1 MSETTL
7 ELYRCTVHGGSKD
20 WAIQIA
26 DNGHLRTVY
35 GATGQPIRQANIPP
49 SKFAPGRD
57 SSGEMH
63 GRIQEKLA
71 KGYVHL
77 GQATVEKNRL
87 QPMQSNSSQPVAPGD
102 HWEIVTPLDRRQVHE
117 KLAWI
122 EGQLRGHV
130 TPDVI
135 EYDADNVV
143 LVTGT
148 QRAGRMLSWAIG
160 FSDHGGIQDT
170 GRGGGQIVPE
180 QGLLPR
186 LILMVLM
193 RAFPDAIRLSD
204 TADGILTPQI
214 SRDDAFIGQKR
225 HDYERVLVLGERL
238 GLCIGRIAL
247 LSSESRNGKQA
258 FWF

>member
-1 MSETTL
+1 
-7 ELYRCTVHGGSKD
+7 
-20 WAIQIA
+20 
-26 DNGHLRTVY
+26 
-35 GATGQPIRQANIPP
+35 
-49 SKFAPGRD
+49 
-57 SSGEMH
+57 
-63 GRIQEKLA
+63 
-71 KGYVHL
+71 
-77 GQATVEKNRL
+77 
-87 QPMQSNSSQPVAPGD
+87 
-102 HWEIVTPLDRRQVHE
+102 
-117 KLAWI
+117 
-122 EGQLRGHV
+122 V

-135 EYDADNVV
+135 EYDTNNVV

-170 GRGGGQIVPE
+170 GRGGGQLVPE

-204 TADGILTPQI
+204 SADGILTPQI

-247 LSSESRNGKQA
+247 LSSESRSAKQA

>member
-7 ELYRCTVHGGSKD
+7 ELYRCTVQGGSKD
-20 WAIQIA
+20 WAIQTA
-26 DNGHLRTVY
+26 DNGDLRTVY
-35 GATGQPIRQANIPP
+35 CATGQTIRQSNIPP
-49 SKFAPGRD
+49 SKFVHAKD
-57 SSGEMH
+57 SAGEMQ
-63 GRIQEKLA
+63 GRIREKLA
-71 KGYVHL
+71 KGYVYL
-77 GQATVEKNRL
+77 GPAIVEKNRL
-87 QPMQSNSSQPVAPGD
+87 QLVQSNANQPVAPGD

-130 TPDVI
+130 TPDII
-135 EYDADNVV
+135 EYDSDNVV
-143 LVTGT
+143 LVIGT
-148 QRAGRMLSWAIG
+148 QRAARMLSWTIG
-160 FSDHGGIQDT
+160 FSNHGGIQAT

-193 RAFPDAIRLSD
+193 RAFPDAIRLID

-214 SRDDAFIGQKR
+214 TRDDKFIGQKR

-238 GLCIGRIAL
+238 GLCIGRTAL
-247 LSSESRNGKQA
+247 LNSESRPGKQP

>member
-87 QPMQSNSSQPVAPGD
+87 QPIQSNSSQPVAPGD

-214 SRDDAFIGQKR
+214 SRDDEFIGQKR

-247 LSSESRNGKQA
+247 LSSESRNSKQS

>member
-7 ELYRCTVHGGSKD
+7 ELYRCTVQGGSKD
-20 WAIQIA
+20 WAIQITG
-26 DNGHLRTVY
+26 DGHIRTLY
-35 GATGQPIRQANIPP
+35 CATGQPIRQANIPP
-49 SKFAPGRD
+49 SKFSHAKD
-57 SSGEMH
+57 SAGEMQ

-71 KGYVHL
+71 KGYVYL

-87 QPMQSNSSQPVAPGD
+87 QPIQASQPVAPGD
-102 HWEIVTPLDRRQVHE
+102 HWEIVTPLDRKQVHE

-122 EGQLRGHV
+122 EGQLRGQV
-130 TPDVI
+130 APDVI
-135 EYDADNVV
+135 EYDPQSVV

-160 FSDHGGIQDT
+160 FSDHGGIQAT

-204 TADGILTPQI
+204 SADGILTPQI

-247 LSSESRNGKQA
+247 LSSESRNGKQS